1 MSRISTPVE
10 IFSTIDFSRMQKS
23 RKLERGDEW
32 DTREFSS
39 LSRETF
45 LCIQR
50 GSKTSFIRRGG
61 GRRRRVFVVSK
72 QRFVEEIQTVGE
84 NAKSMQ
90 GEMIVAPPLPRL
102 DRVTKRM
109 LKTVDK
115 ICELDR
121 KRRDRFRCREETSD
135 VQWEGTIDWGCSGV
149 NGRNV
154 FRQGFK
160 NAENKLDVWTKRGR
174 KERRWWRFFFYA
186 PVIFARFIET
196 IFVIQRCRDYFETWK
211 VLEGKTFLHG
221 IVTVFSQGNLYIAY
235 ISH

>member
-1 MSRISTPVE
+1 MAWLLSLFLSLSISFSISNCSWKLMSRISTPVE

-39 LSRETF
+39 LSRATF
-45 LCIQR
+45 FSLH
-50 GSKTSFIRRGG
+50 SKRFKDEFHKEGR

-160 NAENKLDVWTKRGR
+160 NAENKLDV
-174 KERRWWRFFFYA
+174 
-186 PVIFARFIET
+186 
-196 IFVIQRCRDYFETWK
+196 
-211 VLEGKTFLHG
+211 
-221 IVTVFSQGNLYIAY
+221 
-235 ISH
+235 

>member
-1 MSRISTPVE
+1 M
-10 IFSTIDFSRMQKS
+10 
-23 RKLERGDEW
+23 
-32 DTREFSS
+32 
-39 LSRETF
+39 
-45 LCIQR
+45 
-50 GSKTSFIRRGG
+50 
-61 GRRRRVFVVSK
+61 
-72 QRFVEEIQTVGE
+72 EEIQTVGE

-160 NAENKLDVWTKRGR
+160 NAENKLDV
-174 KERRWWRFFFYA
+174 
-186 PVIFARFIET
+186 
-196 IFVIQRCRDYFETWK
+196 
-211 VLEGKTFLHG
+211 
-221 IVTVFSQGNLYIAY
+221 
-235 ISH
+235 